1 MIHFVV
7 SDLLIVVSCLIT
19 GLRLKSANKRAVNLR
34 KWVVLSKIYTQ
45 TYGKKQVWVLLLCCI
60 KGLDAAGGL
69 NISNLNL
76 S

>member
-7 SDLLIVVSCLIT
+7 SDLLIVVSCLII

-69 NISNLNL
+69 NIGNLNL

>member
-1 MIHFVV
+1 MIHFVF

-19 GLRLKSANKRAVNLR
+19 GLRLKSANKRAVNLS
-34 KWVVLSKIYTQ
+34 KWVIYTQ

>member
-1 MIHFVV
+1 MTFYMIHFVV

-19 GLRLKSANKRAVNLR
+19 GLRLKSANKRAVNLS
-34 KWVVLSKIYTQ
+34 KWVIYTQ

-69 NISNLNL
+69 NIGNLNL

>member
-19 GLRLKSANKRAVNLR
+19 GLRLKPANKRAVNLR

>member
-19 GLRLKSANKRAVNLR
+19 GLRLKSANKRAVNLS
-34 KWVVLSKIYTQ
+34 KWVIYTQ

-69 NISNLNL
+69 NIGNLNL

>member
-19 GLRLKSANKRAVNLR
+19 GLRLKSANKRAVNLS
-34 KWVVLSKIYTQ
+34 KWVIYTQ

>member
-1 MIHFVV
+1 MTFYMIHFVV

-19 GLRLKSANKRAVNLR
+19 GLRLKSANKRAVNLS
-34 KWVVLSKIYTQ
+34 KWVIYTQ